1 MGPEDIDFMLTKE
14 KNISLIYYET
24 QARSVVHGY
33 LDYIIMIQESLC
45 NKIF

>member
-14 KNISLIYYET
+14 KYIPLKHYET